1 MISYI
6 RAIYFHYILHFN
18 FTMQLPFFHSI
29 KQNGRNSRKNISNL
43 CNNKTERYQL
53 NLQQIYF
60 VDHRGQ
66 SSWNFDRFSKSGDDS
81 EN

>member
-29 KQNGRNSRKNISNL
+29 KKNGRNSRKNISNL

-60 VDHRGQ
+60 VDHRDQ